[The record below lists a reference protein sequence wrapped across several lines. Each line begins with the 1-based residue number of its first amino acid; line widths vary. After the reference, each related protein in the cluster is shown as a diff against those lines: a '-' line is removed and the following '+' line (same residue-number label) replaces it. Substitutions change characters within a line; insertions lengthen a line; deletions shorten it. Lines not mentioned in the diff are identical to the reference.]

1 GLACP
6 VGSMVVGSKEFIK
19 AAHRF
24 RKMHGGGM
32 RQTGVLTAAC
42 LVALDTMI
50 DRLAEDHANAL
61 RLASGIQSISL
72 GATKPANVQTNMVLV
87 RTEELGFT
95 PAEFVEAIEAEAVR
109 CLAYQRGT
117 VRMVTHKDV
126 STDDIDYALEAIEKI
141 SR

>member
-1 GLACP
+1 
-6 VGSMVVGSKEFIK
+6 VGSKEFIK
-19 AAHRF
+19 QAHRY

-50 DRLAEDHANAL
+50 DRLADDHANAR
-61 RLASGIQSISL
+61 RLANGIKKISEY
-72 GATKPANVQTNMVLV
+72 ATVPANVQTNMVLV
-87 RTEELGFT
+87 KTEHLGYST
-95 PAEFVEAIEAEAVR
+95 SEFVDAIELEGVK

-126 STDDIDYALEAIEKI
+126 STTDIDYTLDRINAIT
-141 SR
+141 R